1 MLTIHERN
9 ARADAY
15 SYRCFRRRQHKASAA
30 VQRALLSS
38 SFLFIVALAAY
49 IITK

>member
-1 MLTIHERN
+1 MMSIRERN
-9 ARADAY
+9 ARAAAY
-15 SYRCFRRRQHKASAA
+15 SYRCERRRYRKANAA

-38 SFLFIVALAAY
+38 LFLFTVALAAY

>member
-1 MLTIHERN
+1 MITVYERN
-9 ARADAY
+9 ARARAY
-15 SYRCFRRRQHKASAA
+15 SHRCMRRRQQAASAA

-38 SFLFIVALAAY
+38 LFIFIIALAAY

>member
-1 MLTIHERN
+1 MMSIRERN
-9 ARADAY
+9 ARANAY
-15 SYRCFRRRQHKASAA
+15 SYRCLRRRQQKASAA

-38 SFLFIVALAAY
+38 LFLFTVALAAY

>member
-1 MLTIHERN
+1 MITVHERN
-9 ARADAY
+9 ARANAY
-15 SYRCFRRRQHKASAA
+15 SYRCLRRRQQKASAA

-38 SFLFIVALAAY
+38 MFLFILALAAY

>member
-1 MLTIHERN
+1 MMTLYERN
-9 ARADAY
+9 ARAAAY
-15 SYRCFRRRQHKASAA
+15 SYRCMRRRQQAASAA

-38 SFLFIVALAAY
+38 LFLFILALAAY

>member
-1 MLTIHERN
+1 MSIHERN
-9 ARADAY
+9 ARAGAY

-38 SFLFIVALAAY
+38 IFLFILALAAY

>member
-1 MLTIHERN
+1 MSIRERN
-9 ARADAY
+9 ARANAY
-15 SYRCFRRRQHKASAA
+15 SYRCLRRRQQKASAA

-38 SFLFIVALAAY
+38 LFLFTVALAAY